1 VQRQSADA
9 GKALLPETRKPH
21 PWGSTAASLRQTVS
35 GNNTFLRLRALVGI
49 IMDAAL
55 HRLRAHCV
63 QQCSTAASLRQAV
76 SGDNNFRRL
85 RALVGI
91 IRDAAFHCSPLVFQR

>member
-1 VQRQSADA
+1 VSPFGGIGAAVECKGSRADA

-35 GNNTFLRLRALVGI
+35 GNNAFLRLR
-49 IMDAAL
+49 D
-55 HRLRAHCV
+55 
-63 QQCSTAASLRQAV
+63 
-76 SGDNNFRRL
+76 
-85 RALVGI
+85 LVGI